1 MNGDS
6 KGLQGQFIDQL
17 VQNLRTGSQ
26 GDNIFEDEKEQK
38 FDNIPLLKPPVN
50 YKNVVK
56 KFETPAKCS
65 STESSVVSSRH
76 SSPDISE
83 DSISV

>member
-6 KGLQGQFIDQL
+6 KLVPEQFIDKL

-26 GDNIFEDEKEQK
+26 GENIFEDEKEQK

-50 YKNVVK
+50 YK
-56 KFETPAKCS
+56 
-65 STESSVVSSRH
+65 
-76 SSPDISE
+76 
-83 DSISV
+83 